1 LVAVRSPG
9 NWVGRRAM
17 TTARTATIA
26 ARDIKILRIMVA
38 SFPPAMVVRGDP
50 QSTRHDTIHPT
61 RRRDPMAKTKHIALS
76 TQDVDKTAA
85 FYINVFGMKEIARI
99 DSPNARGYYLSDGDL
114 NLAILNFK
122 NDAVAGVERGKEW
135 SGIHHIGFQVESLEA
150 IAEKL
155 AAVGAEPRH
164 DINEALGVGHG
175 HQKYG
180 NGEVK
185 YSGPDG
191 VMVDVSETGWVG
203 TSGFSV

>member
-1 LVAVRSPG
+1 
-9 NWVGRRAM
+9 
-17 TTARTATIA
+17 
-26 ARDIKILRIMVA
+26 
-38 SFPPAMVVRGDP
+38 
-50 QSTRHDTIHPT
+50 
-61 RRRDPMAKTKHIALS
+61 MAKIKHIALS

-85 FYINVFGMKEIARI
+85 FYVNVFGMKQIARI

-122 NDAVAGVERGKEW
+122 NDAVAGVERGRDW

-155 AAVGAEPRH
+155 AAAGSEPRH
-164 DINEALGVGHG
+164 DVNEALGVGPGHEHHG
-175 HQKYG
+175 
-180 NGEVK
+180 NVEVK

-203 TSGFSV
+203 TSGFSA